1 MKAMNPLNKNIFRG
15 LFIFL
20 MMSVFSCEEIN
31 PNEDLKPL
39 EITDVDADAGT
50 WSLIPGGPMTSID
63 QIPLAAPSLVTSD
76 SYSAELATIKD
87 AQSKLT
93 DSQRASIAYW
103 NSGGVLRWNQ
113 IMRGLVAKY
122 SLAPAPR
129 DDGSYIFPD
138 PENPFAD
145 PAFPFSSPPYSARA
159 YSYVSAAQYEAL
171 KATWHYKFLPSHTRP
186 APFKNDPSIKLM
198 VGANE
203 LNDHAYP
210 SEDAVL
216 SGVTAELLKLL
227 FPASVEEITLKAA
240 EQRNAALWSGKASPS
255 DILAGLNFG
264 KSVAALFT
272 TRARNDEMSKAI
284 GVKAQWDALADSA
297 KAHLAKVDPGRD
309 LSKEI
314 FWQSL
319 DAPSRPPM
327 LPFFGNVKGWLM
339 SPAQFAVERTALGPP
354 PSTSSEKMRTELAE
368 VKSMV
373 DEVDRERLRI
383 VHFWAD
389 GGGTYTPPGHWN
401 DIAAE
406 YISNANF
413 SEVRAARA
421 FALLNMAMHDAAV
434 GCWGVKYYWFN
445 PRPSQ
450 LDPSIKTL
458 TGLPNFPAYTSGHST
473 FSAAAST
480 VLSRMFPEQA
490 DLFDAYKEEASISRL
505 YGGIHYKSD
514 LEKGKAHGV
523 AIAGYTVAF
532 GQTDGCGF

>member
-1 MKAMNPLNKNIFRG
+1 MNQLNKNIFRG

-20 MMSVFSCEEIN
+20 MVSVFSCEEIN

-39 EITDVDADAGT
+39 EIADVDADAGT
-50 WSLIPGGPMTSID
+50 WALIPGGPMTTID
-63 QIPLAAPSLVTSD
+63 QIALAAPSLVSSD
-76 SYSAELATIKD
+76 AYLAELATIKD
-87 AQSKLT
+87 SQSKLT

-103 NSGGVLRWNQ
+103 ASGGVLRWNQ
-113 IMRGLVAKY
+113 ILRGLVAKY

-129 DDGSYIFPD
+129 DDGSYVFPD
-138 PENPFAD
+138 AENPFAD
-145 PAFPFSSPPYSARA
+145 PAFPFSSPPYASRA
-159 YSYVSAAQYEAL
+159 YSYVSAAQYEAM
-171 KATWHYKFLPSHTRP
+171 KAAWHYKFLPSHTRP
-186 APFKNDPSIKLM
+186 APFKNDPAIKLL
-198 VGANE
+198 VDGND
-203 LNDHAYP
+203 LNDHSYP

-216 SGVTAELLKLL
+216 SGVTVELLKVL

-240 EQRNAALWSGKASPS
+240 EQRNAALWSGKASVT
-255 DILAGLNFG
+255 DISAGLAFG

-272 TRARNDEMSKAI
+272 TRARGDGMGNAI
-284 GVKAQWDALADSA
+284 GTKAQWNVLTDSA
-297 KAHLAKVDPGRD
+297 KVHLTKVDPDLD

-314 FWQSL
+314 FWKSL
-319 DAPSRPPM
+319 DSPSRPPM

-339 SPAQFAVERTALGPP
+339 SPTQFAAERTALGPP
-354 PSTSSEKMRTELAE
+354 PSTSSELMKTELAE

-373 DEVDRERLRI
+373 DKVDREKLRI
-383 VHFWAD
+383 THFWAD

-406 YISNANF
+406 YISNANY
-413 SEVRAARA
+413 SEVRSARA

-473 FSAAAST
+473 YSAAAST
-480 VLSRMFPEQA
+480 VLSRMFPEHEE
-490 DLFDAYKEEASISRL
+490 LFDAYKEEASISRL

-514 LEKGKAHGV
+514 IKKGKDHGM
-523 AIAGYTVAF
+523 AIAGYTIAF